1 MYYYLISFILRK
13 YSSGPAEV
21 YFGGKAG
28 GIRGLTLTFDSGS
41 SYTYFN
47 SQVYGAVEKLLKND
61 LKGQPLKLA
70 PDDKT
75 LELCWKGPK
84 AFKSVSDVRD
94 FFKPLALNFKNS
106 KNAQFQIPSEAYLI
120 ISIREVLGD
129 EQRTIS
135 DSFLLHA
142 FFQHSSN
149 SCTDISML
157 NKIVVY
163 DNQRRQIGWA
173 PQNCNPP
180 PRNEAAYGGS
190 SKRNRI
196 LLQDDEMRMSNL
208 FPVFVLFAA
217 FVLSLSGKLCFADR
231 KPSVINRPSSSIVFP
246 VKGNVYPLGHFT
258 ASVNVG
264 NPPKVFDL
272 DIDTGSDVTWVQCDA
287 PCTGCTL
294 PRDKLYKPHNNVVR
308 CGEPLCAALFH
319 QGKPPCRNPNDQ
331 CDYQIEYA
339 DHGSSIGVLVKDL
352 VPMKLA
358 NGTVIAPNLG
368 FGCGYDQHNGGSQPP
383 PSTGGVLGLG
393 NSKGTLASQISSL
406 THVRNVIGHCYSGH
420 GGGFLFF
427 GGDLVP
433 SSGISWT
440 PILHTSGGRY
450 SSGPADVFFG
460 GKAVGIR
467 GLTLTFDSG
476 SSYTYFNS
484 QVYGAILNTVR
495 W

>member
-1 MYYYLISFILRK
+1 
-13 YSSGPAEV
+13 
-21 YFGGKAG
+21 
-28 GIRGLTLTFDSGS
+28 
-41 SYTYFN
+41 
-47 SQVYGAVEKLLKND
+47 
-61 LKGQPLKLA
+61 
-70 PDDKT
+70 
-75 LELCWKGPK
+75 
-84 AFKSVSDVRD
+84 
-94 FFKPLALNFKNS
+94 
-106 KNAQFQIPSEAYLI
+106 
-120 ISIREVLGD
+120 
-129 EQRTIS
+129 
-135 DSFLLHA
+135 
-142 FFQHSSN
+142 
-149 SCTDISML
+149 
-157 NKIVVY
+157 
-163 DNQRRQIGWA
+163 
-173 PQNCNPP
+173 
-180 PRNEAAYGGS
+180 
-190 SKRNRI
+190 
-196 LLQDDEMRMSNL
+196 MRMSNL

-406 THVRNVIGHCYSGH
+406 THVRSVIGHCYSGH

-484 QVYGAILNTVR
+484 QVYGAILNTLRNDLKGQPLKDAPEEKILPVCWKGSKAFKSVADVR
-495 W
+495 SFFKPLALSFTNSRNAQFQMPPESYLIISELGNVCLGILDGSQVGLGNVNLIGDISFLDKIVVYDNEKQQIGWAPANCSRPRKQ